1 MLFFNYNRIK
11 PVIIHRKITG
21 KSPNTW
27 KLNTTLLNNPW
38 VKVAVSRE
46 IKTKKINTELS
57 ENMYTKYHGMQLKK
71 C

>member
-46 IKTKKINTELS
+46 IKTKK
-57 ENMYTKYHGMQLKK
+57 
-71 C
+71 